1 MASMVKPR
9 KQYEPPPK
17 PDKARK
23 GLRFAP
29 TKERAKDN
37 REYAVL
43 RKLYLS
49 LNPHCS
55 IAECLKYA
63 VEIHH
68 VCSGTAGRA
77 ATLLNTD
84 TWVGCCVQ
92 HHSLIESW
100 PLSVQAAVK
109 AAAVMRT
116 IDKLKT

>member
-17 PDKARK
+17 ADKDRK
-23 GLRFAP
+23 RLRPA

-43 RKLYLS
+43 RELYLS
-49 LNPHCS
+49 LNPDCV
-55 IAECLKYA
+55 IEECTREA
-63 VEIHH
+63 IEIHH

-77 ATLLNTD
+77 ATLLNSD
-84 TWVGCCVQ
+84 TWLACCT
-92 HHSLIESW
+92 HHHQVLEAL

-109 AAAVMRT
+109 AAAVART
-116 IDKLKT
+116 INRLKT